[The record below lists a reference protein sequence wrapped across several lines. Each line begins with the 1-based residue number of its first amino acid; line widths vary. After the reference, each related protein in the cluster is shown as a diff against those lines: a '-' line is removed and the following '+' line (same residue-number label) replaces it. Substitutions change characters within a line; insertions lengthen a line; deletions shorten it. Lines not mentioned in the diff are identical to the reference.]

1 MIMSDMMTTAKSSS
15 CQDGFQLAKSK
26 YKKGKLKR
34 PYKQT
39 FFIFPNYIVIM
50 IQPTKKLSHTVQK
63 MKFSIND
70 FFSKC
75 DQICSFLQH
84 YAMKECGTIEEGYNG
99 NIIPSRRAIFNG
111 LMRKLCYLYCWKDL
125 FIVCTKLMQHYLM

>member
-50 IQPTKKLSHTVQK
+50 IQPTKKLSHALVNVTKSAV
-63 MKFSIND
+63 F
-70 FFSKC
+70 
-75 DQICSFLQH
+75 CSTTQ
-84 YAMKECGTIEEGYNG
+84 
-99 NIIPSRRAIFNG
+99 
-111 LMRKLCYLYCWKDL
+111 
-125 FIVCTKLMQHYLM
+125 